1 MKRRYFLI
9 RGVLAV
15 SLLKLLGGE
24 TSPQPTQIT
33 FDVRSTD
40 SGRDIAS
47 IPSTKSEPRQLEV
60 RFVRNDGVAL
70 RSLPSREG
78 QILDRLD
85 RDRRVYVLDTR
96 SGWTQVRDELTRR
109 EGWVATRFLVD
120 ERVSMRRSL

>member
-1 MKRRYFLI
+1 MGCACSHRKTTPDFVRGGKIMKRRYFLI
-9 RGVLAV
+9 GGVLAV
-15 SLLKLLGGE
+15 SLLKLLGAE

-33 FDVRSTD
+33 FDVRSSD

-85 RDRRVYVLDTR
+85 RDRRVYVLDTG
-96 SGWTQVRDELTRR
+96 S
-109 EGWVATRFLVD
+109 
-120 ERVSMRRSL
+120 